1 MASWREESEER
12 WWMAQGYFVE
22 IQSGR
27 TGPNRSERL
36 EAVLFISVSA
46 ETESIPMA
54 RTRMI
59 WRNAEVEDNLK

>member
-1 MASWREESEER
+1 
-12 WWMAQGYFVE
+12 MAQGYFVE